1 MASAPARIST
11 PRCDGCPRLPQPLS
25 SKLAVA
31 ARRLEPAT
39 FGQGKLFFVNILP
52 VSPTNSIFC
61 GGIQAGICRKSLY
74 RNILC
79 TPVEK
84 IVVALGIINSLRS
97 KILRVNYLESTFC
110 EPNHEIETKQLLS
123 IQYFTR
129 AVGEKFC
136 GICVQFPSRTFVPF
150 VFKSDSGLARHGEST
165 ALHNTNTLWGPEAP
179 EYILSRIVSAI
190 GDKNS

>member
-1 MASAPARIST
+1 MIFVIVQVQYRFPSNLAQRSLFLLASSCNSSRRTVMASAPARIST

-61 GGIQAGICRKSLY
+61 GIVQAAICRKSLY

-97 KILRVNYLESTFC
+97 KILRVNYLESIFC
-110 EPNHEIETKQLLS
+110 EPNHESKPNNSFQYNILREQLGKISRHL
-123 IQYFTR
+123 R
-129 AVGEKFC
+129 AISFANLRALC
-136 GICVQFPSRTFVPF
+136 G
-150 VFKSDSGLARHGEST
+150 
-165 ALHNTNTLWGPEAP
+165 
-179 EYILSRIVSAI
+179 
-190 GDKNS
+190 